1 MFGKKDKNKQAPG
14 LPDETIP
21 DKSKFIVLGFG
32 FFVLAVIVILG
43 LEIFTGITL
52 SGQNKKIKMTSGIND
67 KSRMILIDIAK
78 KGKLS
83 QEQEY
88 YKAKELEKIMS
99 TKEFQDFKNSF
110 SPNAGK
116 FGVTINNL
124 EEGKTTFLGKDYQIN
139 RIKFTTTSTYQN
151 YTEFRKQI
159 SLTPFKINFENEL
172 ISREH
177 PLSKNIIVESTI
189 DVYVAGEKEKELK
202 KLKNSVTNYE
212 KVLAARQKAEERKK
226 NIKQNKK

>member
-1 MFGKKDKNKQAPG
+1 MFGKKDKNKEVPG

-43 LEIFTGITL
+43 LEIYTGITL
-52 SGQNKKIKMTSGIND
+52 SGQNKKLKMTSGISD

-99 TKEFQDFKNSF
+99 TKEFQDFKNSL

-116 FGVTINNL
+116 SGVTINNL
-124 EEGKTTFLGKDYQIN
+124 VEGKTTFLGKDYQIN
-139 RIKFTTTSTYQN
+139 RIKFVTTSTYQN

-177 PLSKNIIVESTI
+177 PLSKNIKVEATI
-189 DVYVAGEKEKELK
+189 DVYVASEKEKELK

-212 KVLAARQKAEERKK
+212 KVLAAKQKAEERKK
-226 NIKQNKK
+226 KIKKNKR